1 MIGLIIWAL
10 LIIFIG
16 VCVNPTMPIILI
28 ALFAVAFAVCY
39 IGHRLSIR
47 KILKELD
54 AMTDPDET
62 NGDNFDREAQI
73 DAWERKWG
81 RTHPTRINRTK

>member
-16 VCVNPTMPIILI
+16 ACVNPTMPIALI
-28 ALFAVAFAVCY
+28 TLLTVAFAVCY

-47 KILKELD
+47 NILKELD
-54 AMTDPDET
+54 TMTDPDET
-62 NGDNFDREAQI
+62 DGNNLDRGAQI
-73 DAWERKWG
+73 DSWERK
-81 RTHPTRINRTK
+81 